1 MSAPEDVG
9 RSPLR
14 VALGEYDTGWHDPE
28 GSLVRAE
35 ALVARARRA
44 GARVVVLPEMAT
56 TGFSMESTSVAEPIT
71 GSSVVR
77 LGEIAGA
84 HDVWIL
90 AGVATRGVED
100 AGVACAY
107 NSALLFAPTGRLHA
121 AYHKQRLF
129 AYAGEHRSYRPGAGP
144 LIVEI
149 EGVRVSPFICYDL
162 RFPEL
167 FRAVAPRVDA
177 FLLVA
182 NWPASRRTHWDVLV
196 RARAIEN
203 QCYMIAVNRVGTADN
218 LDYDGGSAAYGPWGD
233 PATVVA
239 GGSGGVPQIVEV
251 DPALVADVRKRYP
264 FLRDQH
270 PAPPVESVSAVA

>member
-9 RSPLR
+9 RAPLR
-14 VALGEYDTGWHDPE
+14 VALGEYDTGWHDPD

-35 ALVARARRA
+35 ALIARARRA

-56 TGFSMESTSVAEPIT
+56 TGFSMESAAVAEPIT
-71 GSSVVR
+71 GPSVVR
-77 LGEIAGA
+77 LGEIAA
-84 HDVWIL
+84 SHDVWIL
-90 AGVATRGVED
+90 AGVATRAAEEG
-100 AGVACAY
+100 GVACAY
-107 NSALLFAPTGRLHA
+107 NSALFFAPSGRLHA

-129 AYAGEHRSYRPGAGP
+129 AYAGEHNSYRSGAGP

-218 LDYDGGSAAYGPWGD
+218 LEYDGGSAAYGPWGD

-239 GGSGGVPQIVEV
+239 GGTGDIPRIVEV

-264 FLRDQH
+264 FLRDQQ
-270 PAPPVESVSAVA
+270 PAPPLAAVSAVA